1 MIWIIARREIGA
13 MFCSPL
19 AWILLAVIQTI
30 LGYMFLA
37 NLDNYFL
44 LQPQLMRLENTPGV
58 TDIVITP
65 LMSVAAIIMLMIMP
79 LLTMRSIAEEKRN
92 RTLSLLVSA
101 PLGMSE
107 IVLGKFLGLM
117 LFVFILVTMLMLM
130 PLSLYLGT
138 SPDGGKLL
146 SIYLGMLLLVATFT
160 AIGLYLSS
168 LTENQTIA
176 AISTFGVLLMLWI
189 IDWLGGSVS
198 NGQSV
203 LSYLSLLQH
212 HQSMLEGVFDTSDI
226 AYYLLLIT
234 GFLVLTIRQLD
245 RERLL

>member
-1 MIWIIARREIGA
+1 MIWVIARREIGA

-44 LQPQLMRLENTPGV
+44 LQPQLMQLENTPGV

-65 LMSVAAIIMLMIMP
+65 LMHVAAIIMLMIMP

-117 LFVFILVTMLMLM
+117 LFVFILLTMLMLM

-203 LSYLSLLQH
+203 LSYLSLLRH
-212 HQSMLEGVFDTSDI
+212 HQSMLEGVFNTSDI
-226 AYYLLLIT
+226 AYYLLLIV

>member
-176 AISTFGVLLMLWI
+176 AISTFGVLFMLWI
-189 IDWLGGSVS
+189 IDWLEGSAS

>member
-1 MIWIIARREIGA
+1 MIWVIARREVGA
-13 MFCSPL
+13 MFLAPM
-19 AWILLAVIQTI
+19 AWIILAVMQTI

-37 NLDNYFL
+37 NLDNFFL
-44 LQPQLMRLENTPGV
+44 LQPQLMQLANTPGV

-65 LMSVAAIIMLMIMP
+65 LMQVAAIILLMVMP
-79 LLTMRSIAEEKRN
+79 LMTMRSLAEEKRN
-92 RTLSLLVSA
+92 RTLSLLISA
-101 PLGMSE
+101 PIGMSE
-107 IVLGKFLGLM
+107 IVLGKFLGLV
-117 LFVFILVTMLMLM
+117 LFIVILVSMLLLM

-146 SIYLGMLLLVATFT
+146 SIYLGMLLLLSSFA

-189 IDWLGGSVS
+189 IDWLGSSVG

-203 LSYLSLLQH
+203 LAYLSILKH
-212 HQSMLEGVFDTSDI
+212 HQAMLEGVFKSSDI

>member
-1 MIWIIARREIGA
+1 VIWIIARREIGA

-19 AWILLAVIQTI
+19 AWILLAVIQAI
-30 LGYMFLA
+30 LGFLFLT

-44 LQPQLMRLENTPGV
+44 LQPQLMQFENTPGV

-65 LMSVAAIIMLMIMP
+65 MMHVAAIIMLMIMP
-79 LLTMRSIAEEKRN
+79 LLTMRSFAEEKRN
-92 RTLSLLVSA
+92 RTLRLLVSA
-101 PLGMSE
+101 PLSMSE

-117 LFVFILVTMLMLM
+117 LFVFILLAMLMLM

-138 SPDGGKLL
+138 SLDSGKLL
-146 SIYLGMLLLVATFT
+146 SIYLGMLLLLATFT

-176 AISTFGVLLMLWI
+176 AISTFGVLFMLWI

-212 HQSMLEGVFDTSDI
+212 HQSMLEGVFNSSDI
-226 AYYLLLIT
+226 AYYLLLIV

>member
-1 MIWIIARREIGA
+1 MIWIIARRELGA
-13 MFCSPL
+13 MFYSPL
-19 AWILLAVIQTI
+19 AWILLAVIQII
-30 LGYMFLA
+30 LGYLFLT
-37 NLDNYFL
+37 NLDNFYL
-44 LQPQLMRLENTPGV
+44 LQPQLMQFENTPGV

-65 LMSVAAIIMLMIMP
+65 LMHVAAIILLMIMP
-79 LLTMRSIAEEKRN
+79 LLTMRSFAEEKRN

-101 PLGMSE
+101 PLSMSE

-117 LFVFILVTMLMLM
+117 LFVFILITMLMLM

-138 SPDGGKLL
+138 SLDSGKLL
-146 SIYLGMLLLVATFT
+146 SIYLGMLLLLATFT

-198 NGQSV
+198 NGHSV

-212 HQSMLEGVFDTSDI
+212 HQSMLEGVFNSSDI
-226 AYYLLLIT
+226 AYYLLLIV

>member
-1 MIWIIARREIGA
+1 MIWVIARREIGA
-13 MFCSPL
+13 MFYSPL
-19 AWILLAVIQTI
+19 AWILLAVIQII

-44 LQPQLMRLENTPGV
+44 LQPQLMQLENTPGV

-65 LMSVAAIIMLMIMP
+65 LMHVAAIIMLMIMP

-198 NGQSV
+198 NGQSI
-203 LSYLSLLQH
+203 LSYLSLLRH
-212 HQSMLEGVFDTSDI
+212 HQSMLEGVFNTSDI
-226 AYYLLLIT
+226 AYYLLLIV